1 MTNTDLELKKR
12 QRQRY
17 TPFIMMIIAAIIL
30 GLGVVFGILWFSGAT
45 SDFSFVRT
53 KATSTSTSTVTPVV
67 AMTWVPS
74 ATPSPTLIPSIT
86 PTFGPSPTALVPF
99 PYVVQDGDTVYT
111 LAEKFGLD
119 PDTGYLDIMWTNS
132 MGGSTYLA
140 VGEEILI
147 PDPNTRRPTATPLP
161 ADTVPGTLINYT
173 VLPGDLLSLIADEF
187 YSSVDDILTQNNIA
201 DADYIQPGD
210 VLQIPVFSAGT
221 PAPDQPT
228 ATPQPT
234 LGPKADPNAT
244 ATPLPAD
251 LPIGTIVQY
260 TVQQGDY
267 LSTIADEFYT
277 TVDEI
282 KTINELDDASYI
294 FVGQV
299 LDIPVYTAGRPE

>member
-17 TPFIMMIIAAIIL
+17 TPFILMIIAAIV
-30 GLGVVFGILWFSGAT
+30 LGVGIVFSILWFSGAST
-45 SDFSFVRT
+45 DFSIARE
-53 KATSTSTSTVTPVV
+53 KATSTATSTVTPVV
-67 AMTWVPS
+67 PMTWVPS
-74 ATPSPTLIPSIT
+74 VTPSPTLIPSIT
-86 PTFGPSPTALVPF
+86 PTFGPSPTALAPF
-99 PYVVQDGDTVYT
+99 PYVVEEGDTVYT

-119 PDTGYLDIMWTNS
+119 PNNGYQVIMLLNN
-132 MGGSTYLA
+132 MGGSTYLE
-140 VGEEILI
+140 VGSTITI
-147 PDPNTRRPTATPLP
+147 PDPNTTLPTATPIP
-161 ADTVPGTLINYT
+161 ADLAPGTLVSYT
-173 VLPGDLLSLIADEF
+173 VMPGDLLSLIAEEF
-187 YSSVDDILTQNNIA
+187 YSSVDDILAQNNLA

-234 LGPKADPNAT
+234 LAPTTDPNST
-244 ATPLPAD
+244 PTPLPAN

-260 TVQQGDY
+260 TVQEGDY
-267 LSTIADEFYT
+267 LSTIAEEFYT

-282 KTINELDDASYI
+282 MTVNELDDASYI

-299 LDIPVYTAGRPE
+299 LDIPAYTAGRPD